1 MSQEVISEPYVGRED
16 SKGGFGRQ
24 RLYVTVRHEDGT
36 TERVL
41 AADAGPKK
49 PKGRVIEGEAVL
61 TPVAEPESPEEES
74 E

>member
-1 MSQEVISEPYVGRED
+1 MSREVVSEPFIGRED

-24 RLYVTVRHEDGT
+24 RLFVTVKNADGT

-41 AADAGPKK
+41 AAEAIPRK
-49 PKGRVIEGEAVL
+49 PKGKTVEGEAVL
-61 TPVAEPESPEEES
+61 TPTKPESPEVS